1 MIWRVDKNDKWRIV
15 KFKNDKYLDPYL
27 IEEKILEWIW
37 HTYNLKLKV
46 QAGPDLVANKNIFY
60 HFWW

>member
-27 IEEKILEWIW
+27 IEEKILDEYGTLIIL
-37 HTYNLKLKV
+37 NLKFKL
-46 QAGPDLVANKNIFY
+46 DLI
-60 HFWW
+60 